1 MLLLNLLKNSSF
13 PGQLNLKHTKKVI
26 FTASTDSIHFN
37 HMKKYLPTGTIRS
50 SVFFLTYYGLMKFSV
65 RSVFKCNLNLRP
77 LRLTIG
83 NKE

>member
-1 MLLLNLLKNSSF
+1 MLLINLLKNSSF

-26 FTASTDSIHFN
+26 FTASTDSTQFN

-65 RSVFKCNLNLRP
+65 SSVFKCNLNL
-77 LRLTIG
+77 
-83 NKE
+83 